1 MKDPDILQYW
11 TLNSDNPF
19 TNNQVMILD
28 VKKGWVQYLR
38 VNPESTQI
46 EKLID
51 ELPMKRFKKL
61 YKRNSNAGNK

>member
-1 MKDPDILQYW
+1 MKDPEKLQFW
-11 TLNSDNPF
+11 TFNSDNPF
-19 TNNQVMILD
+19 TKNQVMILD

-46 EKLID
+46 EKEID
-51 ELPMKRFKKL
+51 EMPMKQFKKL